1 MTKHHTAD
9 EIFSYHIPEVEK
21 LPVKSNLHAAALA
34 MDLLDQAHVPM
45 AVVNQVVQLIASHV
59 PREGGLQRRI
69 IMTNPYPETTNSLFP
84 MVNITAIEAEQIA
97 AKLGGRLPTSDE
109 YDQLFKIRPWPHLI
123 YEWTSD
129 VLGSGRVVRGGSW
142 GGSPGA
148 GPTPPASGS
157 SNSAYRNA
165 NVGSRVV
172 KMLDADEPVPE
183 GWIELPGGGAA

>member
-21 LPVKSNLHAAALA
+21 PPVKSNLHAAALA
-34 MDLLDQAHVPM
+34 MDLLDQAYVPM

-109 YDQLFKIRPWPHLI
+109 YDQLFKLKPWPHLI

-129 VLGSGRVVRGGSW
+129 VLGSGRVVRGGAWYYPSVFARA
-142 GGSPGA
+142 SNRNDYD
-148 GPTPPASGS
+148 PAFRSGF
-157 SNSAYRNA
+157 
-165 NVGSRVV
+165 VGFRVV
-172 KMLDADEPVPE
+172 KMIDADEPVPE

>member
-97 AKLGGRLPTSDE
+97 AKLGGRLPTSNE
-109 YDQLFKIRPWPHLI
+109 YDELFKLRPWPHLI
-123 YEWTSD
+123 YEWTSVVD
-129 VLGSGRVVRGGSW
+129 GGSRVVRGG
-142 GGSPGA
+142 A
-148 GPTPPASGS
+148 RDYGPSYARASDRDWSEPAE
-157 SNSAYRNA
+157 RNV